1 MMGTRR
7 RLPIVLFPPLRSLL
21 LPSPATFTGG
31 RKTRSWGARHVP
43 FSCVSSLCQAL
54 ISGCYSIRAGKVALG
69 LDMLSYIL
77 LPRWRHVLVDFVTTT
92 GWRAVTPPTAPPGSC
107 RHSSSSC
114 APILSTM
121 SAKHHPDLVMCRK
134 QPGISVG
141 RLCERCDGKCVV
153 CDSHTR
159 PTTIVRVCD
168 ECTAGSLAGR
178 CVTCGAAG
186 VSDAYYQIGR
196 AHV

>member
-1 MMGTRR
+1 MTCQSTVKYHAVHDGHSASAANSPFSSASFLVAAQSCYLHGGAENPKLGCTTRA
-7 RLPIVLFPPLRSLL
+7 VQLRQLS
-21 LPSPATFTGG
+21 LPSAHLRLLFHQG
-31 RKTRSWGARHVP
+31 
-43 FSCVSSLCQAL
+43 
-54 ISGCYSIRAGKVALG
+54 GKVALG

-141 RLCERCDGKCVV
+141 RLCERC
-153 CDSHTR
+153 T
-159 PTTIVRVCD
+159 
-168 ECTAGSLAGR
+168 
-178 CVTCGAAG
+178 
-186 VSDAYYQIGR
+186 
-196 AHV
+196 